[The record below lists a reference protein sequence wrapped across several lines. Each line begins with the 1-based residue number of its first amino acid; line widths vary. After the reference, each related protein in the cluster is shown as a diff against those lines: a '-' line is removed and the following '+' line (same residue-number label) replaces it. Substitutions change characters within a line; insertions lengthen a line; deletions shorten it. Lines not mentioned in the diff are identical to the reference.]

1 MMKTI
6 LRKVF
11 FLSFFFFVLFLFPV
25 RAQELFPNH
34 PLPQQPDTLRILA
47 IGNSFSDDATEYLPG
62 LLEAAGIHNVILG
75 RLYIG
80 GCTLERHCTEFE
92 TQGHEYVYKKS
103 VANEWETVKRYQE
116 GSFMDGVGD
125 EPWDII
131 TLQQG
136 SPKSGRWD
144 SYDPWLARLIEI
156 VRQNCQNPD
165 ATIVWHQTWA
175 YAHDYESRNFAN
187 YTYNQELM
195 YACIES
201 CVEKLRRD
209 YDIPVVIASGVAV
222 QKMRKSGKVHTEREF
237 TRDGF
242 HMDYKYGRY
251 LTACVWFETLI
262 RPVFGVSVKGN
273 TFRNQ
278 GTENEITQKE
288 ARILQKAAIQAS
300 GYWK

>member
-1 MMKTI
+1 MMKKI
-6 LRKVF
+6 IRISIYL
-11 FLSFFFFVLFLFPV
+11 LILFLFPLGV
-25 RAQELFPNH
+25 LAQETYPNH
-34 PLPQQPDTLRILA
+34 PLPQNPDTLRILA

-80 GCTLERHCTEFE
+80 GCSLERHCTEFE
-92 TQGHEYVYKKS
+92 TDGHEYVYKKS
-103 VANEWETVKRYQE
+103 VANEWETVKHYKE

-144 SYDPWLARLIEI
+144 SYDPWLPRLIEI
-156 VRQNCQNPD
+156 VRQNCSNPD
-165 ATIVWHQTWA
+165 AAIVWHQTWA
-175 YAHDYESRNFAN
+175 YAHDYENRSFAN
-187 YTYNQELM
+187 YTYSQELM
-195 YACIES
+195 YESIES

-209 YDIPVVIASGVAV
+209 YDIPVVLASGVAV
-222 QKMRKSGKVHTEREF
+222 QNLRGSKFPTEREF

-251 LTACVWFETLI
+251 VTACVWFETLI

-278 GTENEITQKE
+278 GTEYEITPKE
-288 ARILQKAAIQAS
+288 ARKLQKAAIQAS
-300 GYWK
+300 QYWK

>member
-1 MMKTI
+1 MMNTI

-80 GCTLERHCTEFE
+80 GCTLERHCKEFE

-222 QKMRKSGKVHTEREF
+222 QNLRKSGKVHTEREF

>member
-1 MMKTI
+1 MMKKI
-6 LRKVF
+6 IRISIYL
-11 FLSFFFFVLFLFPV
+11 LVLFLFPIGLL
-25 RAQELFPNH
+25 AQESYPNH

-92 TQGHEYVYKKS
+92 TDGHEYVYRKS
-103 VANEWETVKRYQE
+103 VANEWVTVKRYKE
-116 GSFMDGVGD
+116 GSFMDGVCD

-144 SYDPWLARLIEI
+144 SYDPWLPKLIEI
-156 VRQNCQNPD
+156 VRQNCSNPD
-165 ATIVWHQTWA
+165 AAIVWHQTWA
-175 YAHDYESRNFAN
+175 YAHNYESRNFAN
-187 YTYNQELM
+187 YTYSQELM

-222 QKMRKSGKVHTEREF
+222 QNLRKGKLQTEREY

-251 LTACVWFETLI
+251 ATACVWFETLI

>member
-1 MMKTI
+1 MMKKYLLTG
-6 LRKVF
+6 VFAF
-11 FLSFFFFVLFLFPV
+11 FLFLLPV
-25 RAQELFPNH
+25 AAQEFYPNH
-34 PLPQQPDTLRILA
+34 PLPQKPDTLRILA

-62 LLEAAGIHNVILG
+62 LLEAAGIRNVILG

-92 TQGHEYVYKKS
+92 TNGHEYVYRKTF
-103 VANEWETVKRYQE
+103 ANQWETIKKYKE
-116 GSFMDGVGD
+116 GSFMDGLGD

-144 SYDPWLARLIEI
+144 SYDPWLPKLVEI
-156 VRQNCQNPD
+156 VRKNCSNPD
-165 ATIVWHQTWA
+165 AAIVWHQTWA
-175 YAHDYESRNFAN
+175 YANGYESRNFAN
-187 YTYNQELM
+187 YTYDQKLM

-201 CVEKLRRD
+201 CVAKLRRD
-209 YDIPVVIASGVAV
+209 YDIPVVIPSGVAV
-222 QKMRKSGKVHTEREF
+222 QQLRKAGKVKTDREF

-251 LTACVWFETLI
+251 ATACVWFETLI

-288 ARILQKAAIQAS
+288 ARILQQAAVQAS
-300 GYWK
+300 KYWK

>member
-1 MMKTI
+1 MMKKIIRLSII
-6 LRKVF
+6 L
-11 FLSFFFFVLFLFPV
+11 LVLLLFPFV
-25 RAQELFPNH
+25 VLAQEFYPNH
-34 PLPQQPDTLRILA
+34 PLPQKPDTLRILA

-92 TQGHEYVYKKS
+92 TDGHEYVYKKS
-103 VANEWETVKRYQE
+103 VANEWETVKHYKE

-131 TLQQG
+131 TMQQG

-144 SYDPWLARLIEI
+144 SYDPWLLRLIEI
-156 VRQNCQNPD
+156 VRQNCSNPN
-165 ATIVWHQTWA
+165 AAIVWHQTWA
-175 YAHDYESRNFAN
+175 YAHDYENRSFAN
-187 YTYNQELM
+187 YTYDQDLM

-201 CVEKLRRD
+201 CVAKLRRD
-209 YDIPVVIASGVAV
+209 YDIPVVLASGVAV
-222 QKMRKSGKVHTEREF
+222 QNLRGSKFPTEREF

-251 LTACVWFETLI
+251 VTACVWFETLI
-262 RPVFGVSVKGN
+262 RPVFGISVKGN

-278 GTENEITQKE
+278 GTENEITPKE
-288 ARILQKAAIQAS
+288 ARTLQKAAIQAS
-300 GYWK
+300 RYCK